1 MVQFRVG
8 LVEKEKSHFYVDP
21 VCIEVR
27 AFFRQIVVQ
36 VRFGNVTVHIVRRL
50 ACLFFEFSCVPER
63 MC

>member
-27 AFFRQIVVQ
+27 AFFCQIVVQ

-50 ACLFFEFSCVPER
+50 AYLIFEFSCVPK
-63 MC
+63 M